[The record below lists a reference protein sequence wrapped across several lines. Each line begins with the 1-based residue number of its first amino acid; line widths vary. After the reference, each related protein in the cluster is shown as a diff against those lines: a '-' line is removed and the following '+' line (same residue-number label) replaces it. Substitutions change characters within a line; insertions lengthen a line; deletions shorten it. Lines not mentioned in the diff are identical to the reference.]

1 MSFNIRAQFFF
12 GEDSLGN
19 FRGLAFSEN
28 KYLKVESKAFDIP
41 SYIEGSARTY
51 AKNFIG
57 SGNGQILI
65 GTIFDNNLSFE
76 NRGNSFDIDN
86 LYLLSNYRLG
96 QLKCITAEGSGGTG
110 GSAGLGGVNLQGIKS
125 SLINVEL
132 DSGNLILPRIT
143 LINTDT
149 DSQDHAIVD
158 IVKYSGLVV
167 NKAYHKML
175 PSGDGSSRTSL
186 SINMTQEEVDKVPT
200 NNIYI
205 NYSRCFVINF
215 KINPLG
221 IEGANARNFYYTNLI
236 IIENKES
243 HYLEDFSAYFYYD
256 AATQRYYLDDLLT
269 ECSVK
274 TYEDVLPYLLL
285 RSSNDWASRSV
296 LRGSVKLALEKVNDA
311 TLENIPQEINFDR
324 ADVCDAAIVVA
335 GNNQIACTDSPGV
348 VSINVNGVIRLIED
362 QQICPIGGTAKT
374 VIAVFLLK
382 PLAKLVLYKNFSAV
396 NTVKADIWGY
406 NFQYIDY
413 FDGQSYYP
421 FKDNGSVSSVTI
433 FYIDQILDLSKYF
446 GVREESDGLTLSDS
460 GSIVALTLSFKIYRV
475 NTTDGDATDYF
486 LDVPVEILSPQILT
500 ILQDSEAKKIIIKT
514 NYATRLVY
522 NFNEETGVPVFITP
536 DTADGKNQETVVDYT
551 GKLGT
556 FYVRAFNY
564 YYDLS
569 GATRD
574 LYATE
579 KKSLELTE
587 TITIPEFTL
596 RVKIANSTKTIFDD
610 DRSTYSSLDFLNL
623 NQSQTLNYF
632 VYSTYKT
639 ETGKFTFQLDYDL
652 TNSKYSSMFLK
663 IGDSPALQPLILK
676 NGTSSF
682 SLSKQDLFESL
693 KNNQV
698 LLSFLADGNTPFN
711 FPFNFFNISPNDPPV
726 CNPFSLSEIQIN
738 YPYVNISFDISYDFA
753 DELEYSVIDQ
763 NGSTLYGPILI
774 KERFRDIESF
784 FVNSASRERSI
795 KIENIKINNTATT
808 LRVKAIV
815 RNIKSATEYD
825 PKQEDEEISSNEY
838 SLSPTISEAEVVLYS
853 EYPLV
858 NELTEITKGKEFW
871 AFLRIKDAAGD
882 IVPEANYSN
891 YIAQGYQTEIFILES
906 RGDANNDLDGVI
918 SSRVDN
924 YTFKFIIN
932 NGTKFDDTAAVFQA
946 QYIPVIDSE
955 IV

>member
-19 FRGLAFSEN
+19 FRELAFSEN
-28 KYLKVESKAFDIP
+28 KYLKVASENFNTT
-41 SYIEGSARTY
+41 SYIEGTARTY

-76 NRGNSFDIDN
+76 NRGNGFDIDN
-86 LYLLSNYRLG
+86 LYLLSKYRLG
-96 QLKCITAEGSGGTG
+96 QLECITAEGSGGTG

-132 DSGNLILPRIT
+132 DTGNPILPRIT
-143 LINTDT
+143 LINPDA
-149 DSQDHAIVD
+149 DSQYHAIVD

-186 SINMTQEEVDKVPT
+186 SINMTQKEIDKVPT

-221 IEGANARNFYYTNLI
+221 IEDANARNFYYTNLI

-285 RSSNDWASRSV
+285 RSSDDWSSRSV

-311 TLENIPQEINFDR
+311 TLENVPQEINFDR
-324 ADVCDAAIVVA
+324 ADVCGAAIIVA
-335 GNNQIACTDSPGV
+335 GNNQIACTDSPGI
-348 VSINVNGVIRLIED
+348 VSINVNGVITLKED

-382 PLAKLVLYKNFSAV
+382 ADAKLVLYKDFSTV

-406 NFQYIDY
+406 NFRYIDY

-433 FYIDQILDLSKYF
+433 SYIDQVLDLSKYF
-446 GVREESDGLTLSDS
+446 GIREESDGLTLSDS

-522 NFNEETGVPVFITP
+522 NFNEEAGVPVSIT
-536 DTADGKNQETVVDYT
+536 DTADGQNQETIVDYT
-551 GKLGT
+551 GKIGT

-579 KKSLELTE
+579 KTSLELTE

-623 NQSQTLNYF
+623 NQSEPLNYF

-711 FPFNFFNISPNDPPV
+711 FPFNFFNVSPNDPPV
-726 CNPFSLSEIQIN
+726 CDAFSLSRVQLN
-738 YPYVNISFDISYDFA
+738 YPNANIYFDISYSFA

-763 NGSTLYGPILI
+763 DDGVLYGPILI

-784 FVNSASRERSI
+784 FVNGTPRQRSI
-795 KIENIKINNTATT
+795 KIENVKISNTATT
-808 LRVKAIV
+808 LRVRAIV
-815 RNIKSATEYD
+815 RNIKSATEYA
-825 PKQEDEEISSNEY
+825 PKQEDEKISSNPY
-838 SLSPTISEAEVVLYS
+838 SLPLKIGSAEVVLFS
-853 EYPLV
+853 DE
-858 NELTEITKGKEFW
+858 NLTTEIQKITKGEDFY
-871 AFLRIKDAAGD
+871 AFLQIKDLNDAIVDPLQYGD
-882 IVPEANYSN
+882 YLAANYKVK
-891 YIAQGYQTEIFILES
+891 IVIIES
-906 RGDANNDLDGVI
+906 DDANIDLAGVI
-918 SSRVDN
+918 SSEVDK
-924 YTFKFIIN
+924 YTVKFNIQN
-932 NGTKFDDTAAVFQA
+932 TSVFNDTSAVFQA
-946 QYIPVIDSE
+946 EYLPIIDSE
-955 IV
+955 I

>member
-28 KYLKVESKAFDIP
+28 KYLKVKSENFNIP
-41 SYIEGSARTY
+41 SYIEGTAQGYAR
-51 AKNFIG
+51 NFNF
-57 SGNGQILI
+57 SLI
-65 GTIFDNNLSFE
+65 GVNNSFFG
-76 NRGNSFDIDN
+76 NSGNSFNIDN

-96 QLKCITAEGSGGTG
+96 QLKCITAGGTG

-132 DSGNLILPRIT
+132 DTGNPILPI
-143 LINTDT
+143 INVIYKDFPQYT
-149 DSQDHAIVD
+149 AVID

-167 NKAYHKML
+167 NKAYHNML

-186 SINMTQEEVDKVPT
+186 SINMTQKEIDKVPT

-205 NYSRCFVINF
+205 NYSRCFVMNF
-215 KINPLG
+215 KIHPLG
-221 IEGANARNFYYTNLI
+221 IEDANARNFYYTNLI

-285 RSSNDWASRSV
+285 RSSDEWVSRSV

-311 TLENIPQEINFDR
+311 TLENIPQQINFDQ
-324 ADVCDAAIVVA
+324 ADVCGAAIIVA

-348 VSINVNGVIRLIED
+348 VSINVNGVITLKED

-382 PLAKLVLYKNFSAV
+382 ADAKLILYKDFSTV

-433 FYIDQILDLSKYF
+433 YYIDQVLDLSKYF
-446 GVREESDGLTLSDS
+446 GIREESDGLTLSDS

-522 NFNEETGVPVFITP
+522 NFNEEAGVPVSIT
-536 DTADGKNQETVVDYT
+536 DTADGQNQETIVDYT
-551 GKLGT
+551 GKIGT

-610 DRSTYSSLDFLNL
+610 DRSTYSFLDFLNL
-623 NQSQTLNYF
+623 NQSEPLNYF

-726 CNPFSLSEIQIN
+726 CDAFSLSRVQLN
-738 YPYVNISFDISYDFA
+738 YPNANIYFDISYSFA

-763 NGSTLYGPILI
+763 DDGVLYGPILI

-784 FVNSASRERSI
+784 FVNGTPRQRSI
-795 KIENIKINNTATT
+795 KIENVKISNTATT
-808 LRVKAIV
+808 LRVRAIV

-825 PKQEDEEISSNEY
+825 PKQEDEKISSNPY
-838 SLSPTISEAEVVLYS
+838 SLPLKIGSAEVVLFS
-853 EYPLV
+853 DE
-858 NELTEITKGKEFW
+858 NLTTEIQKITKGEDFY
-871 AFLRIKDAAGD
+871 AFLQIKDLNDAIVDPLQYGD
-882 IVPEANYSN
+882 YLAANYKVK
-891 YIAQGYQTEIFILES
+891 IVIIES
-906 RGDANNDLDGVI
+906 DDANIDLAGVI
-918 SSRVDN
+918 SSEVDK
-924 YTFKFIIN
+924 YTVKFNIQN
-932 NGTKFDDTAAVFQA
+932 TSVFNDTSAVFQA
-946 QYIPVIDSE
+946 EYLPIIDSE
-955 IV
+955 I